1 MIAAPLSPQTLCK
14 ELQDAAFSLNDA
26 QIQYAGA
33 VVGHS
38 EAKRNLELARA
49 SLLCSDT
56 INGKNAEAREAQ
68 LRLTLEAE
76 HDALFAAETALTEA
90 RCQLDCARL
99 EWDVARYTIRAHEVA
114 GQA

>member
-14 ELQDAAFSLNDA
+14 ELQDAAFNLNDA
-26 QIQYAGA
+26 QVQYAGA

-38 EAKRNLELARA
+38 EAKRDLELARA
-49 SLLCSDT
+49 RLLCNGVD
-56 INGKNAEAREAQ
+56 GKNAEQREAII
-68 LRLTLEAE
+68 RLTLEAE

-99 EWDVARYTIRAHEVA
+99 EWDTIRYTIRAHEVA